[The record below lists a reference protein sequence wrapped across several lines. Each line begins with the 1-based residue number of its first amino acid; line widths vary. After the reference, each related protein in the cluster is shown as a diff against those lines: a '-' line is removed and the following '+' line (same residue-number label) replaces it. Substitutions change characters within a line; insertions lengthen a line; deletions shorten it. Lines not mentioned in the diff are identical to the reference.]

1 MITPAKSIL
10 LLCFSL
16 LASAALACSL
26 GGQGAAATPPS
37 EPPEEATVQAQPSAA
52 PASALPATAVPATQG
67 PGGLAGGY
75 QTVIAAP
82 EGAGEAFGRYAS
94 LVLDAENDPIIA
106 YVSADPNADGD
117 ASDSEML
124 VVSWDRASG
133 AWRAPVR
140 VATVGETSAGRP
152 AYQISLAR
160 DAGTGGLA
168 LAYVAKNLG
177 ELWLA
182 SSSDGGLTWSTEQVQ
197 TPGEGHNYL
206 GPVVALAK
214 GVTHLAV
221 ADSNNNSTY
230 LSRTTTSGS
239 FNVTPLPLAPGTEDV
254 QYAQPGLAL
263 DSAGRP
269 GMAYW
274 LVSSEDGGLALAYW
288 RPGDP
293 APTRITDTGGTQND
307 TPFVALA
314 YAGDQPVVAFAAIL
328 GYDPATND
336 TTGDVWAARPNP
348 GGQRAPIVAVPRDG
362 GQSMAG
368 PLALAVSA
376 QGEGA
381 IGPWVAGGN
390 LEGTVCGRPK
400 LARSGD
406 GKTWQTC
413 SPDPSEDTNWNTGF
427 VGAAFGSDGK
437 LSLVIQNVSADGLP
451 AGLIFWR
458 EP

>member
-1 MITPAKSIL
+1 MCIRDR
-10 LLCFSL
+10 
-16 LASAALACSL
+16 
-26 GGQGAAATPPS
+26 
-37 EPPEEATVQAQPSAA
+37 
-52 PASALPATAVPATQG
+52 
-67 PGGLAGGY
+67 
-75 QTVIAAP
+75 P

-106 YVSADPNADGD
+106 YISADPNADGD
-117 ASDSEML
+117 ISDSELL
-124 VVSWDRASG
+124 VVSWDRAGG

-140 VATVGETSAGRP
+140 VATVGDTSAGGP
-152 AYQISLAR
+152 VYQISLAR
-160 DAGTGGLA
+160 DASTGALG
-168 LAYVAKNLG
+168 LAYVAQALN

-182 SSSDGGLTWSTEQVQ
+182 GSTDGGLNWSTEQVQ
-197 TPGEGHNYL
+197 TPGESHTYL
-206 GPVVALAK
+206 GPVVALAN

-230 LSRTTTSGS
+230 LSRTTTSSS

-254 QYAQPGLAL
+254 RFAQPGLAV
-263 DSAGRP
+263 DSAGKP

-274 LVSSEDGGLALAYW
+274 LIPSEDGGLVLAYW

-293 APTRITDTGGTQND
+293 SPTRITDTGGTQNGI
-307 TPFVALA
+307 PFVALA
-314 YAGDQPVVAFAAIL
+314 YGGDRPAVAFAATL

-336 TTGDVWAARPNP
+336 TTGDIWAARPDP
-348 GGQRAPIVAVPRDG
+348 GGQWAPIVAVPRDG

-368 PLALAVSA
+368 PLTLAVGP

-400 LARSGD
+400 LARTAD
-406 GKTWQTC
+406 WKTLKTC
-413 SPDPSEDTNWNTGF
+413 SPNPSEDTNRNTGF

-437 LSLVIQNVSADGLP
+437 LSLIIQNVSVDGLP